1 MSTAISSVKTKF
13 AFAPEAIRLASAH
26 GELVF
31 VLQRHPLRRRLAVR
45 VQGDGS
51 FILFC
56 PAALSLR
63 RLRLLLQ
70 EKSAWLIALREKERD
85 KTVTGPLEY
94 HLATGTRLPYLG
106 GQRVLRL
113 EAGTFRPRVVLDDL
127 EIRVQ
132 VCPEARGELADLL
145 RHWYRRQARE
155 LLPSRL
161 AGLATLTGRRRPT
174 GIQIRD
180 QKTRWGSCSAAG
192 GISLNFRLIML
203 DWELIDYVLIHELA
217 HLYEMNHSLRFWNRV
232 EALVPDWR
240 SRRQRLKQLPP
251 LPL

>member
-1 MSTAISSVKTKF
+1 MSTAISSVKVPST
-13 AFAPEAIRLASAH
+13 AAPESIRLASAH
-26 GELVF
+26 GDLIF

-51 FILFC
+51 FVLLC
-56 PAALSLR
+56 PVALSRR

-85 KTVTGPLEY
+85 RTLSGPIECR
-94 HLATGTRLPYLG
+94 LASGVRLPYLG
-106 GQRVLRL
+106 GQRTLRL
-113 EAGTFRPRVVLDDL
+113 EAGSSRPRVMLDEL
-127 EIRVQ
+127 EIRVL
-132 VCPEARGELADLL
+132 VRGEDTAGLADLL

-155 LLPSRL
+155 LLPPRL
-161 AGLATLTGRRRPT
+161 MALAALTGRQPA

-192 GISLNFRLIML
+192 GINLNFRLIML
-203 DWELIDYVLIHELA
+203 GWELIDYVLIHELA
-217 HLYEMNHSLRFWNRV
+217 HLYEMNHSPRFWSRV

-240 SRRQRLKQLPP
+240 SRRQRLRQLPP